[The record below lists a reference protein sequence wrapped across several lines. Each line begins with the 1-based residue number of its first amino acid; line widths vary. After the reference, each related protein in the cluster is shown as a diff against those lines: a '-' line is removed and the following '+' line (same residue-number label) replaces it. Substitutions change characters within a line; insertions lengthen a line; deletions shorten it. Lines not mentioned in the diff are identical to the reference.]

1 MRVPNTTNSCKI
13 LIAAFLL
20 AGLRL
25 FAQSCGSGDCQP
37 GVIAGPYSAPQTS
50 ENAAAN
56 FPVCTSASCQ
66 ASAWVNDQIEGIDAQ
81 QNIGTDTSGVGT
93 ETNTV
98 CVPEPSTN
106 PSTIE
111 AYGSPSCG
119 DFSTPCVDSLG
130 DRMANRL
137 TYNNF
142 SIAEIDFEFLTA
154 SHVVM
159 ESAANQ
165 STGIRY
171 YILGVLN
178 GSAFPLINSGSGEV
192 GPADLADPNHTLFYF
207 MPSAALDKCGN
218 LEMTYTVS
226 GAHCSTCRVQ
236 PNPSVFRCVAVGGFP
251 TSARLVPSLPE
262 LETRRVLSTGEST
275 LRRSSTQPT
284 I

>member
-1 MRVPNTTNSCKI
+1 VNPYT
-13 LIAAFLL
+13 
-20 AGLRL
+20 
-25 FAQSCGSGDCQP
+25 P
-37 GVIAGPYSAPQTS
+37 GCY
-50 ENAAAN
+50 
-56 FPVCTSASCQ
+56 
-66 ASAWVNDQIEGIDAQ
+66 
-81 QNIGTDTSGVGT
+81 DTSGSGT

-98 CVPEPSTN
+98 CVPEPRTN
-106 PSTIE
+106 SVTIG

-119 DFSTPCVDSLG
+119 DFNTPCVDSLG

-142 SIAEIDFEFLTA
+142 SVAGIDLEFLTA

-178 GSAFPLINSGSGEV
+178 GNAFPLINSSSGGEV

-207 MPSAALDKCGN
+207 MPSAALDKYGN
-218 LEMTYTVS
+218 LGLTRFLSPTVPL
-226 GAHCSTCRVQ
+226 AECSPIPQCISMCCRW
-236 PNPSVFRCVAVGGFP
+236 GFP

-275 LRRSSTQPT
+275 PRRSSTQPT